1 MPILHALSLHFP
13 RHESPHNSSATQV
26 MVAGLA
32 AVAAGYVVKKYAED
46 MGRDKEARLELE
58 HRVSD
63 VFETN

>member
-1 MPILHALSLHFP
+1 
-13 RHESPHNSSATQV
+13 